1 MSDQDNQAFD
11 NELKPKWAKI
21 DSEVPFATK
30 PISIEDTGEFKP
42 LPWSEKSA
50 NLHTENNILVEDNT
64 RFDSS
69 LIAGEIKTEIEET
82 ETITETERKSVFN
95 KFTEETPTL
104 KVEEPKL
111 ENKTVIQNPVK
122 EEAKEEEKEE
132 TVQTQIVEETKEE
145 PETPVV
151 EKIEVSQTD
160 SITDTAATLPKI
172 FNENAAEE
180 TPAEF
185 EAPIEIN
192 ETETTMIRRRSLMG
206 ESRQK
211 AEEGY
216 DNTHVRLAWQPLKQ
230 EEEKT
235 EEEKLETILEGA
247 TVYPTLPSRAAAHWW
262 SIFLGILLL
271 PLSWFFLNKG
281 ISDLAT
287 NQVRASL
294 PIGMIEIAGATLAI
308 FIFLLATQFS
318 SLGAFVMG
326 TLTTIVGG
334 LFLFLPNQT
343 DKFFGPVVERATQM
357 GGITE
362 KIFKFFSTNAYNGTL
377 FYFGI
382 ILFAVGFI
390 AHTARRQG
398 RREQQIR
405 NDLGL
410 VGVDDKIAKK
420 ARKAA
425 LKAEKAELKAEAKAK
440 AKIENKK

>member
-30 PISIEDTGEFKP
+30 PISVEDTGEFKP
-42 LPWSEKSA
+42 LPWSEKNT
-50 NLHTENNILVEDNT
+50 NLQIENNTLIEDNT

-69 LIAGEIKTEIEET
+69 LIAGEIKTETEEV

-104 KVEEPKL
+104 KVEEVKI

-122 EEAKEEEKEE
+122 EEAKEE
-132 TVQTQIVEETKEE
+132 TAQTQIVEQTKEE
-145 PETPVV
+145 ATTPVA
-151 EKIEVSQTD
+151 EKIELPQTD

-172 FNENAAEE
+172 FNENATEE
-180 TPAEF
+180 TPVEF

-281 ISDLAT
+281 ISDLAAT
-287 NQVRASL
+287 RATSSL
-294 PIGMIEIAGATLAI
+294 PIGMIEIAGASLAI

-318 SLGAFVMG
+318 SLGAFIMG
-326 TLTTIVGG
+326 TITTIVGG
-334 LFLFLPNQT
+334 LFLFLPQQT

>member
-30 PISIEDTGEFKP
+30 PISVEDTGEFKP
-42 LPWSEKSA
+42 LPWSEKNT
-50 NLHTENNILVEDNT
+50 NLQIENNTLIEDNT

-69 LIAGEIKTEIEET
+69 LIAGEIKTETEEV

-104 KVEEPKL
+104 KVEEVKI

-122 EEAKEEEKEE
+122 EEAKEE
-132 TVQTQIVEETKEE
+132 TAQTQIVEQTKEE
-145 PETPVV
+145 ATTPVA
-151 EKIEVSQTD
+151 EKIELPQTD

-172 FNENAAEE
+172 FNENATEE

-281 ISDLAT
+281 ISDLAAT
-287 NQVRASL
+287 RATSSL
-294 PIGMIEIAGATLAI
+294 PIGMIEIAGASLAI

-318 SLGAFVMG
+318 SLGAFIMG
-326 TLTTIVGG
+326 TITTIVGG
-334 LFLFLPNQT
+334 LFLFLPQQT